1 MSMTNT
7 MKAVQLQVTGGP
19 EVLSLVELPL
29 PVPGTGQVR
38 VKAEAV
44 GAGGPDVLIRNG
56 TYKWMPPLP
65 AIPGNELAGVVD
77 AVGPGASRLAV
88 GERVLVSARELPQ
101 RGGCYAEYICVPEA
115 VPFVLPASV
124 SFDAAVSLGNFQL
137 AIALLASNGNLPAQA
152 VLVPGAAGGV
162 ATALAQVARSRGL
175 RVIGTASSDAKR
187 AFALEN
193 GVSDIV
199 DGDPQALPERV
210 LALTGGRGVDLAF
223 DHVGGAL
230 FVACLRSL
238 APSGMVVSY
247 NILAGPPS
255 SDVFEELRRLLGRS
269 LAIRTFS
276 IHAVDADVAQRR
288 GLMEQAI
295 ALMASGQVRAPRAT
309 RMPLAEARRAH
320 ELLDNGGSLGKL
332 VLVP

>member
-29 PVPGTGQVR
+29 PVPGPGQVR

-230 FVACLRSL
+230 FIACLRSL
-238 APSGMVVSY
+238 APFGMAVSY
-247 NILAGPPS
+247 NILAGPPAG
-255 SDVFEELRRLLGRS
+255 DVFDELRKLLGKS

-276 IHAVDADVAQRR
+276 IHTVDSDIAHRR
-288 GLMEQAI
+288 GLMEEAI
-295 ALMASGQVRAPRAT
+295 ALMAAGRVRAPRAT
-309 RMPLAEARRAH
+309 RLPLAEARHAH
-320 ELLDNGGSLGKL
+320 ELLDRGGALGKL

>member
-29 PVPGTGQVR
+29 PVPGPGQVR
-38 VKAEAV
+38 VKAEAI

-175 RVIGTASSDAKR
+175 RVIGTASSEEKR

-199 DGDPQALPERV
+199 DGDPRTLPERV

-238 APSGMVVSY
+238 APSGMAVSY